1 MATRRSGRRW
11 TPATL
16 RAMRFAGIA
25 RPAALI
31 ALVVGSVACAPG
43 SGPAGPSA
51 PASSPTPRP
60 TATASPTPAAYE
72 AAIERFVA
80 LATGGEL
87 SYRISY
93 RGDARASA
101 DVLPVTGTLDV
112 SGADFASSMTYDF
125 SEEYQ
130 GLGSF
135 KVQVRGVGDE
145 GWIKRPGKLWTAI
158 KGYGPHH
165 SAVPFKAVEDVGDV
179 TYLGPDSVDG
189 RTVHRISV
197 PGAVLIHPNTIPFD
211 IVKEKVDSTTLEV
224 AIDDD
229 GLPHTGAWSLRGQ
242 ARVGFGVGQLQRI
255 IYELDLVFS
264 KVGDEITIERP

>member
-1 MATRRSGRRW
+1 
-11 TPATL
+11 
-16 RAMRFAGIA
+16 MRHAGIA

-31 ALVVGSVACAPG
+31 ALVVGLVACVPG
-43 SGPAGPSA
+43 SGPAVSSA
-51 PASSPTPRP
+51 AVASPTSRP
-60 TATASPTPAAYE
+60 TATPAPTPAPYE

-80 LATGGEL
+80 LATGDEL
-87 SYRISY
+87 SYRIAY

-112 SGADFASSMTYDF
+112 SGVDFASSMTYDF

-145 GWIKRPGKLWTAI
+145 GWIKRPGKLWAAI

-165 SAVPFKAVEDVGDV
+165 SAVPFKAVEDVSDV
-179 TYLGPDSVDG
+179 TYLGPATVDG
-189 RTVHRISV
+189 QAVHRIAV

-211 IVKEKVDSTTLEV
+211 IVKEKVDTTTLEV

-229 GLPHTGAWSLRGQ
+229 GLPHTGTWSLRGQ
-242 ARVGFGVGQLQRI
+242 ARVGGGVGQLQRI

-264 KVGDEITIERP
+264 EVGEDVTIERP

>member
-1 MATRRSGRRW
+1 
-11 TPATL
+11 
-16 RAMRFAGIA
+16 MRHAGIA
-25 RPAALI
+25 RPAALT
-31 ALVVGSVACAPG
+31 ALVVGLIACAPAG
-43 SGPAGPSA
+43 SSAGSSLA
-51 PASSPTPRP
+51 VASPTPRP
-60 TATASPTPAAYE
+60 TATAAPTPAAHA

-87 SYRISY
+87 AYRISY

-101 DVLPVTGTLDV
+101 DVLPLTGTLDV

-145 GWIKRPGKLWTAI
+145 GWIKRPGKLWADI

-165 SAVPFKAVEDVGDV
+165 SAVPFKAVEDVRDV
-179 TYLGPDSVDG
+179 TYLGPDTVDG
-189 RTVHRISV
+189 EAVHRISV

-211 IVKEKVDSTTLEV
+211 IVKEKVDSTELEV
-224 AIDDD
+224 TIDGD
-229 GLPHTGAWSLRGQ
+229 GLPHTGTWSLRGQ
-242 ARVGFGVGQLQRI
+242 ARVGGGVGQLQRVL
-255 IYELDLVFS
+255 YELDLVFS
-264 KVGDEITIERP
+264 KVGDDITIERP